1 MPGAIHD
8 PGIPRTATPS
18 APIAEFSQR
27 ADLTMRWIRW
37 SLPFLVS
44 AVLLIWVFQDVDFA
58 ELGNQLTPEAAEI
71 FVPALLVFLVIS
83 LFIEAICL
91 VDVVSHT
98 HGFPSLMVAARIK
111 AASYPL
117 GIVNYA
123 LGIGAVTLLLRRRVG
138 MSLAEA
144 AGAVMVIGLFDL
156 GSLVAIVAVGT
167 ALMGAPTPGLQAGVV
182 VLAAA
187 AIGLGFAVL
196 RAPFPLG
203 WLDRLRDWRVLHA
216 ARTLPL
222 PVLLRLICMR
232 LIFTA
237 NFIGLGWAVL
247 DGFGVSGI
255 PILSLAVNVCLLL
268 VVAVLPI
275 AVAGLGT
282 GQVVFVELFK
292 AWGEPAALLAASL
305 TLSIGLIVT
314 RAAIGLVFA
323 REFTAEALAAQ
334 KTSEE
339 RTE

>member
-1 MPGAIHD
+1 
-8 PGIPRTATPS
+8 
-18 APIAEFSQR
+18 
-27 ADLTMRWIRW
+27 MRWIRW

-44 AVLLIWVFQDVDFA
+44 ALLLLWVFQDIDFA
-58 ELGNQLTPEAAEI
+58 ELTDQLTPEAARI

-98 HGFPSLMVAARIK
+98 HGFSNLMVAARIK

-144 AGAVMVIGLFDL
+144 AGAVMVIGLFDA
-156 GSLVAIVAVGT
+156 GSLIAIVAVGA

-182 VLAAA
+182 VMAAA

-216 ARTLPL
+216 ARTLPV
-222 PVLLRLICMR
+222 PVLLRLASLR

-247 DGFGVSGI
+247 DGFGISGI
-255 PILSLAVNVCLLL
+255 PILSLAVNICLLL

-292 AWGEPAALLAASL
+292 TWGEPAALLAASL

-314 RAAIGLVFA
+314 RAGIGLVFA

-334 KTSEE
+334 QASEE
-339 RTE
+339 ETE